1 MCSIKYLIFSLILFY
16 CGYTQGFIESS
27 WVMSNATTT
36 CPDNLVLSNKILK
49 IKNADNTTTGSKA
62 YLNYFKD
69 DGTEIGGYCDV
80 SGSSSMNG
88 YIKTTFSCN
97 VQNSLFQTLESSVT
111 AQWDLYDSLALVMN
125 FTRKVQSGN
134 ETVTEVCSISGQN
147 VSTYVEFDVWNIT
160 SCTCF
165 PCCYNFG
172 SDFSIA
178 RIPDILNY
186 ISINMTGSISGPY
199 CNNTLALVDNCR
211 LLSTELNTDVEPDMN
226 TTYINCDYLGNRQT
240 TYFTFQNKSLTLN
253 WGECAM
259 TAEPKILAQYGSY
272 LKPIIM
278 LLVLIFLLI

>member
-1 MCSIKYLIFSLILFY
+1 
-16 CGYTQGFIESS
+16 
-27 WVMSNATTT
+27 MS
-36 CPDNLVLSNKILK
+36 
-49 IKNADNTTTGSKA
+49 G
-62 YLNYFKD
+62 
-69 DGTEIGGYCDV
+69 
-80 SGSSSMNG
+80 
-88 YIKTTFSCN
+88 N
-97 VQNSLFQTLESSVT
+97 VQRIMRPEYFFSGIKQWSVFPNHLNLFLAIQSYTLSEI
-111 AQWDLYDSLALVMN
+111 LPGI
-125 FTRKVQSGN
+125 TRK
-134 ETVTEVCSISGQN
+134 
-147 VSTYVEFDVWNIT
+147 
-160 SCTCF
+160 TCNTLYGK
-165 PCCYNFG
+165 P
-172 SDFSIA
+172 